1 MHGLAAPL
9 AGLPCDRGKAGETG
23 GLLGVHAAQF
33 RHIGQQRQ
41 GGDLAQ
47 TGDAYE
53 DIKAGFEVW
62 RGGHQ
67 LVACGVDVQP
77 WERHWSE

>member
-9 AGLPCDRGKAGETG
+9 AGLPCHWGEACEAGCVFG
-23 GLLGVHAAQF
+23 IHAAQF
-33 RHIGQQRQ
+33 RHVDQQHE
-41 GGDLAQ
+41 GGDFAQ
-47 TGDAYE
+47 TWDAGE
-53 DIKAGFEVW
+53 DVEAGLEVW

-67 LVACGVDVQP
+67 LVAFGVYVQP